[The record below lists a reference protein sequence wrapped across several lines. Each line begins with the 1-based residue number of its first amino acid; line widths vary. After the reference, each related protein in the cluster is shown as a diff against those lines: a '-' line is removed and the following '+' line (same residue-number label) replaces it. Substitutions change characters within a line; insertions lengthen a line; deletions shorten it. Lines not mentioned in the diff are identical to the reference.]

1 MKVLFVTPSEVSS
14 GEAITALH
22 IAENVIAEGGS
33 VRFLASAFAGSF
45 LREPLPESV
54 TDFTQDA
61 EQNRRI
67 WDNSL
72 LSFRPEV
79 VVFADYP
86 LLFFSSG
93 ASRLETDEWVKSLEN
108 LDAAIVTLDHLGY
121 AQKPMSIFFG
131 PPHLGFHCETTPDLP
146 SQMQILLPCPVQGPS
161 AITGRKGTPFRYWD
175 LPLGLPDGERRLL
188 RQSYLQK
195 EQDILVL
202 HSTPNWAWKAAAHFG
217 LPYYSFLSKII
228 EYYLADLPRPI
239 TVISV
244 NNGKLL
250 NSSGHPNVRI
260 INLAALPKNE
270 YERLLFTCDL
280 MITENGVSV
289 SLGKAACGLRPCA
302 VLRNS
307 FRLTELLSKAEE
319 PLRQL
324 ILQMEMARLGSVYPY
339 EVFPIWQRN
348 EIEQLGLFEQNSLTE
363 CFAAIE
369 VFGGEATREQFYHL
383 LTDRQTRDAM
393 RSRQLE
399 YVRSLESLPDAD
411 MALRN
416 ITGKL
421 AWL

>member
-1 MKVLFVTPSEVSS
+1 MRVLFVTPSEVSS

-22 IAENVIAEGGS
+22 IAENVIAKGGS
-33 VRFLASAFAGSF
+33 VRFLASAFTGGF
-45 LREPLPESV
+45 LRKPFSEHV
-54 TDFTQDA
+54 TGFTQDA
-61 EQNRRI
+61 EQNRQI

-93 ASRLETDEWVKSLEN
+93 ASRLENDEWVKSLEN

-146 SQMQILLPCPVQGPS
+146 SQMQILLPCPVQEPS
-161 AITGRKGTPFRYWD
+161 AIRGRKGTPFRHWD
-175 LPLGLPDGERRLL
+175 MPPGLTEDERHRLRML
-188 RQSYLQK
+188 YLQK

-202 HSTPNWAWKAAAHFG
+202 HSTPNWAWKAAEHFG

-228 EYYLADLPRPI
+228 EYYLADLPCSI

-244 NNGKLL
+244 NNGNLL
-250 NSSGHPNVRI
+250 NSSSHPNLRI
-260 INLAALPKNE
+260 INLAALPKDE
-270 YERLLFTCDL
+270 YERLLLACDL

-289 SLGKAACGLRPCA
+289 SLGKAVCGLRPCV

-307 FRLTELLSKAEE
+307 FRLMELLAKVEE
-319 PLRQL
+319 PLRHL
-324 ILQMEMARLGSVYPY
+324 ILQMEMVRLGSVYPY

-348 EIEQLGLFEQNSLTE
+348 ELEQLGLFQQNSLAE
-363 CFAAIE
+363 CFATLE

-383 LTDRQTRDAM
+383 LMDQRTRDAM
-393 RSRQLE
+393 QSRQLD
-399 YVRSLESLPDAD
+399 YVRRLESLCDAD
-411 MALRN
+411 MALRK
-416 ITGKL
+416 IIGKP
-421 AWL
+421 AWI